1 MGISLSNQR
10 AEKLATVEAISDG
23 LASLNYISNLHI
35 STAVFLAHHL
45 DKPVLIEGPP
55 GVGKTELA
63 KSVAALL
70 DMECVR
76 LQCYEGL
83 DESKAIYEWKY
94 GKQLLYTQVLKET
107 PRRDI
112 GRREGTVRV
121 RCQTARIWRCLFL

>member
-1 MGISLSNQR
+1 MQVTFSRAPCQSTYIHGGNFHDGIKGISLSNQR

-76 LQCYEGL
+76 LQCYAV
-83 DESKAIYEWKY
+83 S
-94 GKQLLYTQVLKET
+94 YTHLT
-107 PRRDI
+107 LPTN
-112 GRREGTVRV
+112 REV
-121 RCQTARIWRCLFL
+121 

>member
-1 MGISLSNQR
+1 MPDALLARAAQQLPVASLYLFKRGSPLTLDR
-10 AEKLATVEAISDG
+10 DEHLATIEAIHTG
-23 LASLNYISNLHI
+23 LAGLNYISNEQI
-35 STAVFLAHHL
+35 ATAVFLAYHL

-63 KSVAALL
+63 KSVANMLGIS
-70 DMECVR
+70 CIR

-107 PRRDI
+107 
-112 GRREGTVRV
+112 
-121 RCQTARIWRCLFL
+121 LS

>member
-1 MGISLSNQR
+1 MSNQR

-94 GKQLLYTQVLKET
+94 GKQLLYTQVLKKLS
-107 PRRDI
+107 
-112 GRREGTVRV
+112 
-121 RCQTARIWRCLFL
+121 ARYWKAQKDCLSPLPNCTNLAMFFSLKNS